1 MYCAMHVPHLIV
13 LATCSLAVCLISL
26 CSMQLMVGAI
36 DPTFDEQD

>member
-1 MYCAMHVPHLIV
+1 MLQAQA
-13 LATCSLAVCLISL
+13 LAPCVSLISL